1 MIDNIIFS
9 KGIVKAVLA
18 KYNLSYTDSEIADI
32 SNQVCNGTYRRGK
45 ADNLIRHLAN
55 ESWLSVKPP
64 MVVSAE
70 HLLVM
75 AECSA
80 GYILDL
86 KNCFTGINLDLL
98 FDKSSRIESLLSE
111 LYTPPDERF
120 EQDGFINY
128 KLSDVDSEML
138 CICDCYLR
146 SGRYVLLLS
155 PDADEILDMFTDR
168 LKRLGFTNDI
178 TVIRRTYGQDISC

>member
-9 KGIVKAVLA
+9 KGIVEAVLN
-18 KYNLSYTDSEIADI
+18 KYNLSYTDSEIAGI
-32 SNQVCNGTYRRGK
+32 SNQICNGTYRHGK
-45 ADNLIRHLAN
+45 AGNLLRLLAN
-55 ESWLSVKPP
+55 ESWLRLEPP

-70 HLLVM
+70 HLLTMV
-75 AECSA
+75 ECSA

-86 KNCFTGINLDLL
+86 KNCLTNINRDLL

-111 LYTPPDERF
+111 LYKPPNERF
-120 EQDGFINY
+120 EEDGFINF
-128 KLSDVDSEML
+128 KLRDIDSEML

-146 SGRYVLLLS
+146 SGRYALLLS

-168 LKRLGFTNDI
+168 LKRTGFSTDI
-178 TVIRRTYGQDISC
+178 LVLRRTYGQNISC